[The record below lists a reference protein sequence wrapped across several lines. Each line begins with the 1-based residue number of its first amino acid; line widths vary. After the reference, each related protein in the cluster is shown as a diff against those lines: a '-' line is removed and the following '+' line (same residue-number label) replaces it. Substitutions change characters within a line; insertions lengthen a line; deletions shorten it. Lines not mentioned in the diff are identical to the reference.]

1 MVAYSIKSMKEQKQN
16 NASDTDMNQIPILPQ
31 GGQHDLGRWLVFWD
45 TEAIELHSSPS
56 LHPRPRESN
65 EALYLSTEK
74 RFLAA

>member
-16 NASDTDMNQIPILPQ
+16 NASDIDMNQIPILPQ
-31 GGQHDLGRWLVFWD
+31 EHDLGRWLVFWD
-45 TEAIELHSSPS
+45 TEAVELHSSPS